1 MHVFVEGG
9 GVMTTADIVIADLIE
24 ECDQLRKD
32 LAIAMEMVSLA
43 VHQYHYTL
51 KTLDRVRRDRAQLV
65 AKSGAQDTSVMLG

>member
-43 VHQYHYTL
+43 VHQYHDTL